1 MAEKRKRNKE
11 NNKEYI
17 NQENRNRNTQRA
29 RDLVEQDRR
38 KKIINTEIEHKEEAS
53 STENIDN
60 IDNTDNIENFNET
73 KNIENFTNIPDIN
86 INDEIKEKSEDI
98 QEFQSIT
105 KSETTQEQ
113 ELPKFLQDK
122 QNNVADTTLEK
133 TNNIL
138 KQINE
143 YLENEKKNLK

>member
-1 MAEKRKRNKE
+1 MKEDIEK
-11 NNKEYI
+11 
-17 NQENRNRNTQRA
+17 
-29 RDLVEQDRR
+29 L
-38 KKIINTEIEHKEEAS
+38 KKI
-53 STENIDN
+53 